1 MQTNT
6 HTEAEQCHFET
17 LELHSY
23 RRKIQDL
30 KIRQNVKGVHHCPL
44 YNHLLRKR
52 SNLAYLGCNFV
63 SKEGTLFSKWVSKTI
78 NLQTIIWLCLS
89 TMKLYFH

>member
-1 MQTNT
+1 MQINTNT
-6 HTEAEQCHFET
+6 GAEQCHFET

-63 SKEGTLFSKWVSKTI
+63 SKEGPYSQSGSQKPSICKRFFGCV
-78 NLQTIIWLCLS
+78 
-89 TMKLYFH
+89 